1 VTSNPAWAAVLAS
14 AAALFAATRA
24 RADDPPTFADRGD
37 AAIDDDDRAMG
48 FLFNP
53 FRAALGVFGLE
64 GDFVVSPRL
73 AAAVDVAAVRRNH
86 ATDVALTLGFLVFPL
101 RGAFH
106 GLYLEP
112 RTLYVRPYEEPVSTI
127 DWKKDAAAFGGTA
140 GWQWTWDYGFSVRA
154 GAGAQYYV
162 GAAVSS
168 SGAARAAVALGS
180 DRVELIVDASLGW
193 VF

>member
-1 VTSNPAWAAVLAS
+1 VTSVPARAAAL
-14 AAALFAATRA
+14 AAALFFASPCAS
-24 RADDPPTFADRGD
+24 ADDPPTFADRGD
-37 AAIDDDDRAMG
+37 AAVDDDDRTMS

-53 FRAALGVFGLE
+53 LRAALGVFGVE
-64 GDFVVSPRL
+64 GDFVLSPRL
-73 AAAVDVAAVRRNH
+73 AAAVDLAGVRRSH
-86 ATDVALTLGFLVFPL
+86 ATDVTLTLGFLVFPL

-112 RTLYVRPYEEPVSTI
+112 RTLYVRPYEEAVSTI
-127 DWKKDAAAFGGTA
+127 DWKKDAVAFGGTA

-162 GAAVSS
+162 GAAASS
-168 SGAARAAVALGS
+168 SGAPRASVPLGS